1 MYKKLSYIF
10 SKRDKYKIALLLCIM
25 VAGSFLEL
33 LGVAVFQPF
42 VNIIMMPD
50 SIQEN
55 PYLARIYQMFG
66 CSTTESFLTVVALGI
81 IVIYVVKNVYL
92 WVEQDLILK
101 FTYGV
106 QQKLSTRLLTTYLA
120 EPYTFHLNKNIAELQ
135 RSMQEDTT
143 MFTQV
148 LMHTLQLIAE
158 VVVCVVLGVYLFS
171 VSNSITVVIV
181 GLLILCVILFT
192 KLTKRFTE
200 ELGKQGQI
208 YKGKLYQ
215 WVNQSLGGVKEVKVL
230 NREEFFTSSYKKYYR
245 LYIKGVRINRLLSI
259 TPKYMVE
266 AVCMTGLLI
275 AIIIKLNFGHGELEN
290 FIPQLAT
297 FAVAAFRLLPSVGR
311 INEHVNNILYAVP
324 SVDLIYGDL
333 KGIEDY
339 QEEKG
344 EEEGREWN
352 FERAIGALRGG
363 RDPSAIS
370 AKHVTYAYP
379 NTDTNVLEDAN
390 CVIPKGKTVAFI
402 GSSGAGKTT
411 MADIILGLLA
421 PQRGK
426 ILVDD
431 IDIFKNLTM
440 WHHQIGYIP
449 QVIYLSD
456 DTIRNNIAFGIH
468 EDQINEEAV
477 KTALKKAQLAE
488 FVDTLPD
495 GLDTIVGDRG
505 VRLSGG
511 QRQRIGIARALYHD
525 PEILVLDEAT
535 SALDNETETAV
546 MEAIESLQGSKTMII
561 IAHRLTTI
569 QNADI
574 IYEVGD
580 GKVTKRSKEYV
591 FGDEEAK

>member
-92 WVEQDLILK
+92 WVEQNLIMK
-101 FTYGV
+101 FTYGM
-106 QQKLSTRLLTTYLA
+106 QQKLSTRLLTTYLS

-135 RSMQEDTT
+135 RSMQEDTGL
-143 MFTQV
+143 FTQV

-158 VVVCVVLGVYLFS
+158 VVVCIVLGVYLFT

-181 GLLILCVILFT
+181 GLLILCVVLFT
-192 KLTKRFTE
+192 KITKRFTE
-200 ELGKQGQI
+200 QLGKEAQV

-230 NREEFFTSSYKKYYR
+230 NREEFFVSSYKKYYG

-324 SVDLIYGDL
+324 SVDLIYEDL

-339 QEEKG
+339 QESKG
-344 EEEGREWN
+344 EEEGKEWS
-352 FERAIGALRGG
+352 FEHGIT
-363 RDPSAIS
+363 
-370 AKHVTYAYP
+370 AKHITYAYP

-431 IDIFKNLTM
+431 IDVFKNLTM

-468 EDQINEEAV
+468 EDQIDEEAV
-477 KTALKKAQLAE
+477 RTALKKAQLAE

-580 GKVTKRSKEYV
+580 GKVTERSKEYV

>member
-1 MYKKLSYIF
+1 MGDLMYKKLSYIF

-339 QEEKG
+339 QESKG
-344 EEEGREWN
+344 EEEGKEWN
-352 FERAIGALRGG
+352 FEHGIT
-363 RDPSAIS
+363 
-370 AKHVTYAYP
+370 AKHITYAYP
-379 NTDTNVLEDAN
+379 NTDTNVLEDAS

-411 MADIILGLLA
+411 MADIILGLLV

-431 IDIFKNLTM
+431 IDVFKNLTM

-449 QVIYLSD
+449 QVIYLS
-456 DTIRNNIAFGIH
+456 
-468 EDQINEEAV
+468 E
-477 KTALKKAQLAE
+477 
-488 FVDTLPD
+488 
-495 GLDTIVGDRG
+495 
-505 VRLSGG
+505 
-511 QRQRIGIARALYHD
+511 
-525 PEILVLDEAT
+525 
-535 SALDNETETAV
+535 
-546 MEAIESLQGSKTMII
+546 
-561 IAHRLTTI
+561 
-569 QNADI
+569 
-574 IYEVGD
+574 
-580 GKVTKRSKEYV
+580 
-591 FGDEEAK
+591 

>member
-66 CSTTESFLTVVALGI
+66 CSTTESFLTVVAVGI

-92 WVEQDLILK
+92 WVEQNLIMK
-101 FTYGV
+101 FTYGM
-106 QQKLSTRLLTTYLA
+106 QQKLSTRLLTTYLS

-135 RSMQEDTT
+135 RSMQEDTGL
-143 MFTQV
+143 FTQV
-148 LMHTLQLIAE
+148 LMHTLQLVAE
-158 VVVCVVLGVYLFS
+158 VVVCIVLGVYLFT

-181 GLLILCVILFT
+181 GLLILCVVLFT
-192 KLTKRFTE
+192 KITKRFTE
-200 ELGKQGQI
+200 QLGKEAQV

-230 NREEFFTSSYKKYYR
+230 NREEFFVSSYKKYYG

-339 QEEKG
+339 QESKG
-344 EEEGREWN
+344 EEEGKEWS
-352 FERAIGALRGG
+352 FEHGIT
-363 RDPSAIS
+363 
-370 AKHVTYAYP
+370 AKHITYAYP
-379 NTDTNVLEDAN
+379 NTDTNVLEDAS

-431 IDIFKNLTM
+431 IDVFKNLTM

-468 EDQINEEAV
+468 EDQIDEEAV
-477 KTALKKAQLAE
+477 RTALKKAQLAE

-580 GKVTKRSKEYV
+580 GKVTERSKEYV
-591 FGDEEAK
+591 FGDEESK

>member
-352 FERAIGALRGG
+352 FERAI
-363 RDPSAIS
+363 S

-431 IDIFKNLTM
+431 IDVFKNLTM

>member
-55 PYLARIYQMFG
+55 SYLARIYQMFG

-92 WVEQDLILK
+92 WVEQNLIMK
-101 FTYGV
+101 FTYGM
-106 QQKLSTRLLTTYLA
+106 QQKLSTRLLTTYLS

-135 RSMQEDTT
+135 RSMQEDTGL
-143 MFTQV
+143 FTQV
-148 LMHTLQLIAE
+148 LMHTLQLVAE
-158 VVVCVVLGVYLFS
+158 VVVCIVLGVYLFT

-181 GLLILCVILFT
+181 GLLILCVVLFT
-192 KLTKRFTE
+192 KITKRFTE
-200 ELGKQGQI
+200 QLGKEAQV

-230 NREEFFTSSYKKYYR
+230 NREEFFVSSYKKYYG

-339 QEEKG
+339 QESKG
-344 EEEGREWN
+344 EEEGKEWS
-352 FERAIGALRGG
+352 FEHGIT
-363 RDPSAIS
+363 
-370 AKHVTYAYP
+370 AKHITYAYP
-379 NTDTNVLEDAN
+379 NTDTNVLEDAS

-431 IDIFKNLTM
+431 IDVFKNLTM

-468 EDQINEEAV
+468 EDQIDEEAV
-477 KTALKKAQLAE
+477 RTALKKAQLAE

-580 GKVTKRSKEYV
+580 GKVTERSKEYV
-591 FGDEEAK
+591 FGDEESK

>member
-55 PYLARIYQMFG
+55 PYLARIYQMCG

-92 WVEQDLILK
+92 WVEQNLIMK
-101 FTYGV
+101 FTYGM
-106 QQKLSTRLLTTYLA
+106 QQKLSTRLLTTYLS

-135 RSMQEDTT
+135 RSMQEDTGL
-143 MFTQV
+143 FTQV
-148 LMHTLQLIAE
+148 LMHTLQLVAE
-158 VVVCVVLGVYLFS
+158 VVVCIVLGVYLFT

-181 GLLILCVILFT
+181 GLLILCVVLFT
-192 KLTKRFTE
+192 KITKRFTE
-200 ELGKQGQI
+200 QLGKEAQV

-230 NREEFFTSSYKKYYR
+230 NREEFFVSSYKKYYG

-339 QEEKG
+339 QESKG
-344 EEEGREWN
+344 EEEGKEWS
-352 FERAIGALRGG
+352 FEHGIT
-363 RDPSAIS
+363 
-370 AKHVTYAYP
+370 AKHITYAYP
-379 NTDTNVLEDAN
+379 NTDTNVLEDAS

-431 IDIFKNLTM
+431 IDVFKNLTM

-468 EDQINEEAV
+468 EDQIDEEAV
-477 KTALKKAQLAE
+477 RTALKKAQLAE

-580 GKVTKRSKEYV
+580 GKVTERSKEYV
-591 FGDEEAK
+591 FGDEESK

>member
-92 WVEQDLILK
+92 WVEQNLIMK
-101 FTYGV
+101 FTYGM
-106 QQKLSTRLLTTYLA
+106 QQKLSTRLLTTYLS

-135 RSMQEDTT
+135 RSMQEDTGL
-143 MFTQV
+143 FTQV
-148 LMHTLQLIAE
+148 LMHTLQLVAE
-158 VVVCVVLGVYLFS
+158 VVVCIVLGVYLFT

-181 GLLILCVILFT
+181 GLLILCVVLFT
-192 KLTKRFTE
+192 KITKRFTE
-200 ELGKQGQI
+200 QLGKEAQV

-215 WVNQSLGGVKEVKVL
+215 WVNQLLGGVKEVKVL
-230 NREEFFTSSYKKYYR
+230 NREEFFVSSYKKYYG

-339 QEEKG
+339 QESKG
-344 EEEGREWN
+344 EEEGKEWS
-352 FERAIGALRGG
+352 FEHGIT
-363 RDPSAIS
+363 
-370 AKHVTYAYP
+370 AKHITYAYP
-379 NTDTNVLEDAN
+379 NTDTNVLEDAS

-431 IDIFKNLTM
+431 IDVFKNLTM

-468 EDQINEEAV
+468 EDQIDEEAV
-477 KTALKKAQLAE
+477 RTALKKAQLAE

-580 GKVTKRSKEYV
+580 GKVTERSKEYV
-591 FGDEEAK
+591 FGDEESK

>member
-42 VNIIMMPD
+42 VNIIMTPD

-92 WVEQDLILK
+92 WVEQNLIMK
-101 FTYGV
+101 FTYGM
-106 QQKLSTRLLTTYLA
+106 QQKLSTRLLTTYLS

-135 RSMQEDTT
+135 RSMQEDTGL
-143 MFTQV
+143 FTQV
-148 LMHTLQLIAE
+148 LMHTLQLVAE
-158 VVVCVVLGVYLFS
+158 VVVCIVLGVYLFT

-181 GLLILCVILFT
+181 GLLILCVVLFT
-192 KLTKRFTE
+192 KITKRFTE
-200 ELGKQGQI
+200 QLGKEAQV

-230 NREEFFTSSYKKYYR
+230 NREEFFVSSYKKYYG

-339 QEEKG
+339 QESKG
-344 EEEGREWN
+344 EEEGKEWN
-352 FERAIGALRGG
+352 FEHGIT
-363 RDPSAIS
+363 
-370 AKHVTYAYP
+370 AKHITYAYP
-379 NTDTNVLEDAN
+379 NTDTNVLEDAS

-431 IDIFKNLTM
+431 IDVFKNLTM

-468 EDQINEEAV
+468 EDQIDEEAV

-580 GKVTKRSKEYV
+580 GKVTERSKEYV
-591 FGDEEAK
+591 FGDEESK

>member
-92 WVEQDLILK
+92 WVEQNLIMK
-101 FTYGV
+101 FTYGM
-106 QQKLSTRLLTTYLA
+106 QQKLSTRLLTTYLS

-135 RSMQEDTT
+135 RSMQEDTGL
-143 MFTQV
+143 FTQV
-148 LMHTLQLIAE
+148 LMHTLQLVAE
-158 VVVCVVLGVYLFS
+158 VVVCIVLGVYLFT

-181 GLLILCVILFT
+181 GLLILCVVLFT
-192 KLTKRFTE
+192 KITKRFTE
-200 ELGKQGQI
+200 QLGKEAQV

-230 NREEFFTSSYKKYYR
+230 NREEFFVSSYKKYYG

-339 QEEKG
+339 QESKG
-344 EEEGREWN
+344 EEEGKEWS
-352 FERAIGALRGG
+352 FEHGIT
-363 RDPSAIS
+363 
-370 AKHVTYAYP
+370 AKHITYAYP

-390 CVIPKGKTVAFI
+390 CIIPKGKTVAFI

-431 IDIFKNLTM
+431 IDVFKNLTM

-468 EDQINEEAV
+468 EDQIDEEAV
-477 KTALKKAQLAE
+477 RTALKKAQLAE

-580 GKVTKRSKEYV
+580 GKVTERSKEYV
-591 FGDEEAK
+591 FGDEESK

>member
-92 WVEQDLILK
+92 WVEQNLIMK
-101 FTYGV
+101 FTYGM
-106 QQKLSTRLLTTYLA
+106 QQKLSTRLLTTYLS

-135 RSMQEDTT
+135 RSMQEDTGL
-143 MFTQV
+143 FTQV
-148 LMHTLQLIAE
+148 LMHTLQLVAE
-158 VVVCVVLGVYLFS
+158 VVVCIVLGVYLFT

-181 GLLILCVILFT
+181 GLLILCVVLFT
-192 KLTKRFTE
+192 KITKRFTE
-200 ELGKQGQI
+200 QLGKEAQV

-230 NREEFFTSSYKKYYR
+230 NREEFFVSSYKKYYG

-339 QEEKG
+339 QESKG
-344 EEEGREWN
+344 EEEGKEWS
-352 FERAIGALRGG
+352 FEHGIT
-363 RDPSAIS
+363 
-370 AKHVTYAYP
+370 AKHITYAYP

-390 CVIPKGKTVAFI
+390 CIIPKGKTVAFI

-426 ILVDD
+426 ILVDN
-431 IDIFKNLTM
+431 IDVFKNLTM

-468 EDQINEEAV
+468 EDQIDEEAV

-535 SALDNETETAV
+535 SALDNETATAV
-546 MEAIESLQGSKTMII
+546 MEAIETLQGSKTMFI

-580 GKVTKRSKEYV
+580 GKVTERSKEYV
-591 FGDEEAK
+591 FGDEETK

>member
-92 WVEQDLILK
+92 WVEQNLIMK
-101 FTYGV
+101 FTYGM
-106 QQKLSTRLLTTYLA
+106 QQKLSTRLLTTYLS

-135 RSMQEDTT
+135 RSMQEDTGL
-143 MFTQV
+143 FTQV
-148 LMHTLQLIAE
+148 LMHTLQLVAE
-158 VVVCVVLGVYLFS
+158 VVVCIVLGVYLFT

-181 GLLILCVILFT
+181 GLLILCVVLFT
-192 KLTKRFTE
+192 KITKRFTE
-200 ELGKQGQI
+200 QLGKEAQV

-230 NREEFFTSSYKKYYR
+230 NREEFFVSSYKKYYG

-290 FIPQLAT
+290 FILQLAT

-339 QEEKG
+339 QESKG
-344 EEEGREWN
+344 EEEGKEWS
-352 FERAIGALRGG
+352 FEHGIT
-363 RDPSAIS
+363 
-370 AKHVTYAYP
+370 AKHITYAYP

-431 IDIFKNLTM
+431 IDVFKNLTM

-468 EDQINEEAV
+468 EDQIDEEAV
-477 KTALKKAQLAE
+477 RTALKKAQLAE

-580 GKVTKRSKEYV
+580 GKVTERSKEYV

>member
-92 WVEQDLILK
+92 WVEQNLIMK
-101 FTYGV
+101 FTYGM
-106 QQKLSTRLLTTYLA
+106 QQKLSTRLLTTYLS

-135 RSMQEDTT
+135 RSMQEDTGL
-143 MFTQV
+143 FTQV
-148 LMHTLQLIAE
+148 LMHTLQLVAE
-158 VVVCVVLGVYLFS
+158 VVVCIVLGVYLFT

-181 GLLILCVILFT
+181 GLLILCVVLFT
-192 KLTKRFTE
+192 KITKRFTE
-200 ELGKQGQI
+200 QLGKEAQV

-230 NREEFFTSSYKKYYR
+230 NREEFFVSSYKKYYG

-339 QEEKG
+339 QESKG
-344 EEEGREWN
+344 EEEGKEWS
-352 FERAIGALRGG
+352 FEHGIT
-363 RDPSAIS
+363 
-370 AKHVTYAYP
+370 AKHITYAYP
-379 NTDTNVLEDAN
+379 NTDTNVLEDAS

-431 IDIFKNLTM
+431 IDVFKNLTM

-456 DTIRNNIAFGIH
+456 DTIQNNIAFGIH
-468 EDQINEEAV
+468 EDQIDEEAV
-477 KTALKKAQLAE
+477 RTALKKAQLAE

-580 GKVTKRSKEYV
+580 GKVTERSKEYV
-591 FGDEEAK
+591 FGDEESK

>member
-55 PYLARIYQMFG
+55 SYLARIYQMFG

-92 WVEQDLILK
+92 WVEQNLIMK
-101 FTYGV
+101 FTYGM
-106 QQKLSTRLLTTYLA
+106 QQKLSTRLLTTYLS

-135 RSMQEDTT
+135 RSMQEDTGL
-143 MFTQV
+143 FTQV
-148 LMHTLQLIAE
+148 LMHTLQLVAE
-158 VVVCVVLGVYLFS
+158 VVVCIVLGVYLFT

-181 GLLILCVILFT
+181 GLLILCVVLFT
-192 KLTKRFTE
+192 KITKRFTE
-200 ELGKQGQI
+200 QLGKEAQV

-230 NREEFFTSSYKKYYR
+230 NREEFFVSSYKKYYG

-339 QEEKG
+339 QESKG
-344 EEEGREWN
+344 EEEGKEWS
-352 FERAIGALRGG
+352 FEHGIT
-363 RDPSAIS
+363 
-370 AKHVTYAYP
+370 AKHITYAYP

-390 CVIPKGKTVAFI
+390 CIIPKGKTVAFI

-426 ILVDD
+426 ILVDN
-431 IDIFKNLTM
+431 IDVFKNLTM

-468 EDQINEEAV
+468 EDQIDEEAV

-488 FVDTLPD
+488 FVDTLPG

-580 GKVTKRSKEYV
+580 GKVTERSKEYV
-591 FGDEEAK
+591 FGDEETK

>member
-92 WVEQDLILK
+92 WVEQNLIMK
-101 FTYGV
+101 FTYGM
-106 QQKLSTRLLTTYLA
+106 QQKLSTRLLTTYLS

-135 RSMQEDTT
+135 RSMQEDTGL
-143 MFTQV
+143 FTQV
-148 LMHTLQLIAE
+148 LMHTLQLVAE
-158 VVVCVVLGVYLFS
+158 VVVCIVLGVYLFT

-181 GLLILCVILFT
+181 GLLILCVVLFT
-192 KLTKRFTE
+192 KITKHFTE
-200 ELGKQGQI
+200 QLGKEAQV

-230 NREEFFTSSYKKYYR
+230 NREEFFVSSYKKYYG

-339 QEEKG
+339 QESKG
-344 EEEGREWN
+344 EEEGKEWS
-352 FERAIGALRGG
+352 FEHGIT
-363 RDPSAIS
+363 
-370 AKHVTYAYP
+370 AKHITYAYP

-431 IDIFKNLTM
+431 IDVFKNLTM

-468 EDQINEEAV
+468 EDQIDEEAV
-477 KTALKKAQLAE
+477 RTALKKAQLAE

-580 GKVTKRSKEYV
+580 GKVTERSKEYV

>member
-55 PYLARIYQMFG
+55 SYLARIYQMFG

-92 WVEQDLILK
+92 WVEQNLIMK
-101 FTYGV
+101 FTYGM
-106 QQKLSTRLLTTYLA
+106 QQKLSTRLLTTYLS

-135 RSMQEDTT
+135 RSMQEDTGL
-143 MFTQV
+143 FTQV
-148 LMHTLQLIAE
+148 LMHTLQLVAE
-158 VVVCVVLGVYLFS
+158 VVVCIVLGVYLFT

-181 GLLILCVILFT
+181 GLLILCVVLFT
-192 KLTKRFTE
+192 KITKRFTE
-200 ELGKQGQI
+200 QLGKEAQV

-230 NREEFFTSSYKKYYR
+230 NREEFFVSSYKKYYG

-339 QEEKG
+339 QESKG
-344 EEEGREWN
+344 EEEGKEWS
-352 FERAIGALRGG
+352 FEHGIT
-363 RDPSAIS
+363 
-370 AKHVTYAYP
+370 AKHITYAYP

-390 CVIPKGKTVAFI
+390 CIIPKGKTVAFI

-426 ILVDD
+426 ILVDN
-431 IDIFKNLTM
+431 IDVFKNLTM

-580 GKVTKRSKEYV
+580 GKVTERSKEYV
-591 FGDEEAK
+591 FGDEETK

>member
-50 SIQEN
+50 SIQKN

-66 CSTTESFLTVVALGI
+66 CSTTESFLTVVAVGI

-92 WVEQDLILK
+92 WIEQNLILK

-135 RSMQEDTT
+135 RSMQEDTGL
-143 MFTQV
+143 FTQV

-181 GLLILCVILFT
+181 GLLILCVVLFT

-200 ELGKQGQI
+200 ELGKESQL

-230 NREEFFTSSYKKYYR
+230 NREDFFISSYRDYYT

-259 TPKYMVE
+259 SPKYMVE

-275 AIIIKLNFGHGELEN
+275 AIILKLNFGHGELDT

-339 QEEKG
+339 QESKG
-344 EEEGREWN
+344 EEEGKEWS
-352 FERAIGALRGG
+352 FEHEIT
-363 RDPSAIS
+363 
-370 AKHVTYAYP
+370 AKHITYAYP

-431 IDIFKNLTM
+431 IDVFKNLTM

-468 EDQINEEAV
+468 EDQIDEEAV

-580 GKVTKRSKEYV
+580 GKVTERSKEYV
-591 FGDEEAK
+591 FGDEESK

>member
-42 VNIIMMPD
+42 VNIIMTPD

-92 WVEQDLILK
+92 WVEQNLIMK
-101 FTYGV
+101 FTYGM
-106 QQKLSTRLLTTYLA
+106 QQKLSTRLLTTYLS

-135 RSMQEDTT
+135 RSMQEDTGL
-143 MFTQV
+143 FTQV
-148 LMHTLQLIAE
+148 LMHTLQLVAE
-158 VVVCVVLGVYLFS
+158 VVVCIVLGVYLFT

-181 GLLILCVILFT
+181 GLLILCVVLFT
-192 KLTKRFTE
+192 KITKRFTE
-200 ELGKQGQI
+200 QLGKEAQV

-230 NREEFFTSSYKKYYR
+230 NREEFFVSSYKKYYG

-339 QEEKG
+339 QESKG
-344 EEEGREWN
+344 EEEGKEWS
-352 FERAIGALRGG
+352 FEHEIT
-363 RDPSAIS
+363 
-370 AKHVTYAYP
+370 AKHITYAYP

-431 IDIFKNLTM
+431 IDVFKNLTM

-468 EDQINEEAV
+468 EDQIDEEAV

-580 GKVTKRSKEYV
+580 GKVTERSKEYV
-591 FGDEEAK
+591 FGDEESK

>member
-92 WVEQDLILK
+92 WVEQNLIMK
-101 FTYGV
+101 FTYGM
-106 QQKLSTRLLTTYLA
+106 QQKLSTRLLTTYLS

-135 RSMQEDTT
+135 RSMQEDTGL
-143 MFTQV
+143 FTQV
-148 LMHTLQLIAE
+148 LMHTLQLVAE
-158 VVVCVVLGVYLFS
+158 VVVCIVLGVYLFT

-181 GLLILCVILFT
+181 GLLVLCVVLFT
-192 KLTKRFTE
+192 KITKRFTE
-200 ELGKQGQI
+200 QLGKEAQV

-230 NREEFFTSSYKKYYR
+230 NREEFFVSSYKKYYG

-339 QEEKG
+339 QESKG
-344 EEEGREWN
+344 EEEGKEWS
-352 FERAIGALRGG
+352 FEHGIT
-363 RDPSAIS
+363 
-370 AKHVTYAYP
+370 AKHITYAYP

-431 IDIFKNLTM
+431 IDVFKNLTM

-468 EDQINEEAV
+468 EDQIDEEAV
-477 KTALKKAQLAE
+477 RTALKKAQLAE

-525 PEILVLDEAT
+525 PEILVLDGAT

-580 GKVTKRSKEYV
+580 GKVTERSKEYV
-591 FGDEEAK
+591 FGDEESK

>member
-92 WVEQDLILK
+92 WVEQNLIMK
-101 FTYGV
+101 FTYGM
-106 QQKLSTRLLTTYLA
+106 QQKLSTRLLTTYLS

-135 RSMQEDTT
+135 RSMQEDTGL
-143 MFTQV
+143 FTQV
-148 LMHTLQLIAE
+148 LMHTLQLVAE
-158 VVVCVVLGVYLFS
+158 VVVCIVLGVYLFT

-181 GLLILCVILFT
+181 GLLILCVVLFT
-192 KLTKRFTE
+192 KITKRFTE
-200 ELGKQGQI
+200 QLGKEAQV

-230 NREEFFTSSYKKYYR
+230 NREEFFVSSYKKYYG

-339 QEEKG
+339 QESKG
-344 EEEGREWN
+344 EEEGKEWS
-352 FERAIGALRGG
+352 FEHGIT
-363 RDPSAIS
+363 
-370 AKHVTYAYP
+370 AKHITYAYP

-431 IDIFKNLTM
+431 IDVFKNLTM

-468 EDQINEEAV
+468 EDQIDEEAV
-477 KTALKKAQLAE
+477 RTALKKAQLAE
-488 FVDTLPD
+488 FADTLPD

-580 GKVTKRSKEYV
+580 GKVTERSKEYV

>member
-92 WVEQDLILK
+92 WVEQNLIMK
-101 FTYGV
+101 FTYGM
-106 QQKLSTRLLTTYLA
+106 QQKLSTRLLTTYLS

-135 RSMQEDTT
+135 RSMQEDTGL
-143 MFTQV
+143 FTQV
-148 LMHTLQLIAE
+148 LMHTLQLVAE
-158 VVVCVVLGVYLFS
+158 VVVCIVLGVYLFT

-181 GLLILCVILFT
+181 GLLILCVVLFT
-192 KLTKRFTE
+192 KITKRFTE
-200 ELGKQGQI
+200 QLGKEAQV

-230 NREEFFTSSYKKYYR
+230 NREEFFVSSYKKYYG

-339 QEEKG
+339 QESKG
-344 EEEGREWN
+344 EEEGKEWS
-352 FERAIGALRGG
+352 FEHGIT
-363 RDPSAIS
+363 
-370 AKHVTYAYP
+370 AKHITYAYP
-379 NTDTNVLEDAN
+379 NTDTNVLEDAS

-431 IDIFKNLTM
+431 IDVFKNLTM

-468 EDQINEEAV
+468 EDQIDEEAV

-580 GKVTKRSKEYV
+580 GKVTERSKEYV
-591 FGDEEAK
+591 FGDEETK

>member
-42 VNIIMMPD
+42 VNIIMMPG

-92 WVEQDLILK
+92 WVEQNLILK

-135 RSMQEDTT
+135 RSMQEDTGL
-143 MFTQV
+143 FTQV

-158 VVVCVVLGVYLFS
+158 VVVCVVLGIYLFS

-181 GLLILCVILFT
+181 GLLILCVVLFT

-200 ELGKQGQI
+200 ELGKESQL

-230 NREEFFTSSYKKYYR
+230 NREDFFISSYRDYYT

-259 TPKYMVE
+259 SPKYMVE

-275 AIIIKLNFGHGELEN
+275 AIILKLNFGHGELDT

-339 QEEKG
+339 QESKG
-344 EEEGREWN
+344 EEEGKEWS
-352 FERAIGALRGG
+352 FEHGIT
-363 RDPSAIS
+363 
-370 AKHVTYAYP
+370 AKHITYAYP
-379 NTDTNVLEDAN
+379 NTDTNVLEDAS

-431 IDIFKNLTM
+431 IDVFKNLTM

-468 EDQINEEAV
+468 EDQIDEEAV
-477 KTALKKAQLAE
+477 RTALKKAQLAE

-580 GKVTKRSKEYV
+580 GKVTERSKEYV

>member
-55 PYLARIYQMFG
+55 SYLARIYQMFG

-92 WVEQDLILK
+92 WVEQNLIMK
-101 FTYGV
+101 FTYGM
-106 QQKLSTRLLTTYLA
+106 QQKLSTRLLTTYLS

-135 RSMQEDTT
+135 RSMQEDTGL
-143 MFTQV
+143 FTQV
-148 LMHTLQLIAE
+148 LMHTLQLVAE
-158 VVVCVVLGVYLFS
+158 VVVCIVLGVYLFT

-181 GLLILCVILFT
+181 GLLILCVVLFT
-192 KLTKRFTE
+192 KITKRFTE
-200 ELGKQGQI
+200 QLGKEAQV

-230 NREEFFTSSYKKYYR
+230 NREEFFVSSYKKYYG

-339 QEEKG
+339 QESKG
-344 EEEGREWN
+344 EEEGKEWS
-352 FERAIGALRGG
+352 FEHGIT
-363 RDPSAIS
+363 
-370 AKHVTYAYP
+370 AKHITYAYP

-390 CVIPKGKTVAFI
+390 CIIPKGKTVAFI

-426 ILVDD
+426 ILVDN
-431 IDIFKNLTM
+431 IDVFKNLTM

-468 EDQINEEAV
+468 EDQIDEEAV
-477 KTALKKAQLAE
+477 RTALKKAQLAE

-580 GKVTKRSKEYV
+580 GKVTERSKEYV
-591 FGDEEAK
+591 FGDEETK

>member
-92 WVEQDLILK
+92 WVEQNLIMK
-101 FTYGV
+101 FTYGM
-106 QQKLSTRLLTTYLA
+106 QQKLSTRLLTTYLS

-135 RSMQEDTT
+135 RSMQEDTGL
-143 MFTQV
+143 FTQV

-158 VVVCVVLGVYLFS
+158 VVVCIVLGVYLFT

-181 GLLILCVILFT
+181 GLLILCVVLFT
-192 KLTKRFTE
+192 KITKRFTE
-200 ELGKQGQI
+200 QLGKEAQV

-230 NREEFFTSSYKKYYR
+230 NREEFFVSSYKKYYG

-339 QEEKG
+339 QESKG
-344 EEEGREWN
+344 EEEGKEWS
-352 FERAIGALRGG
+352 FEHGIT
-363 RDPSAIS
+363 
-370 AKHVTYAYP
+370 AKHITYAYP

-390 CVIPKGKTVAFI
+390 CIIPKGKTVAFI

-431 IDIFKNLTM
+431 IDVFKNLTM

-468 EDQINEEAV
+468 EDQIDEEAV
-477 KTALKKAQLAE
+477 RTALKKAQLAE

-580 GKVTKRSKEYV
+580 GKVTERSKEYV

>member
-352 FERAIGALRGG
+352 FERAI
-363 RDPSAIS
+363 S

-495 GLDTIVGDRG
+495 GLDTIDGDRG

>member
-92 WVEQDLILK
+92 WVEQNLIMK
-101 FTYGV
+101 FTYGM
-106 QQKLSTRLLTTYLA
+106 QQKLSTRLLTTYLS

-135 RSMQEDTT
+135 RSMQEDTGL
-143 MFTQV
+143 FTQV
-148 LMHTLQLIAE
+148 LMHTLQLVAE
-158 VVVCVVLGVYLFS
+158 VVVCIVLGVYLFT

-181 GLLILCVILFT
+181 GLLILCVVLFT
-192 KLTKRFTE
+192 KITKRFTE
-200 ELGKQGQI
+200 QLGKEAQV

-230 NREEFFTSSYKKYYR
+230 NREEFFVSSYKKYYG

-290 FIPQLAT
+290 FIPRLAT

-339 QEEKG
+339 QESKG
-344 EEEGREWN
+344 EEEGKEWS
-352 FERAIGALRGG
+352 FEHGIT
-363 RDPSAIS
+363 
-370 AKHVTYAYP
+370 AKHITYAYP

-431 IDIFKNLTM
+431 IDVFKNLTM

-468 EDQINEEAV
+468 EDQIDEEAV
-477 KTALKKAQLAE
+477 RTALKKAQLAE

-580 GKVTKRSKEYV
+580 GKVTERSKEYV

>member
-92 WVEQDLILK
+92 WVEQNLILK

-135 RSMQEDTT
+135 RSMQEDTGL
-143 MFTQV
+143 FTQV

-181 GLLILCVILFT
+181 GLLILCVVLFT

-200 ELGKQGQI
+200 ELGKESQL

-230 NREEFFTSSYKKYYR
+230 NREDFFISSYRDYYT

-259 TPKYMVE
+259 SPKYMVE

-275 AIIIKLNFGHGELEN
+275 AIILKLNFGHGELDT

-339 QEEKG
+339 QESKG
-344 EEEGREWN
+344 EEEGKEWS
-352 FERAIGALRGG
+352 FEHEIT
-363 RDPSAIS
+363 
-370 AKHVTYAYP
+370 AKHITYAYP

-431 IDIFKNLTM
+431 IDVFKNLTM

-468 EDQINEEAV
+468 EDQIDEEAV
-477 KTALKKAQLAE
+477 RTALKKAQLAE

-580 GKVTKRSKEYV
+580 GKVTERSKEYV
-591 FGDEEAK
+591 FGDEESK

>member
-50 SIQEN
+50 SIQAY
-55 PYLARIYQMFG
+55 PYVARIYQMFG

-92 WVEQDLILK
+92 WVEQNLIMK
-101 FTYGV
+101 FTYGM
-106 QQKLSTRLLTTYLA
+106 QQKLSTRLLTTYLS

-135 RSMQEDTT
+135 RSMQEDTGL
-143 MFTQV
+143 FTQV
-148 LMHTLQLIAE
+148 LMHTLQLVAE
-158 VVVCVVLGVYLFS
+158 VVVCIVLGVYLFT

-181 GLLILCVILFT
+181 GLLILCVVLFT
-192 KLTKRFTE
+192 KITKRFTE
-200 ELGKQGQI
+200 QLGKEAQV

-230 NREEFFTSSYKKYYR
+230 NREEFFVSSYKKYYG

-339 QEEKG
+339 QESKG
-344 EEEGREWN
+344 EEEGKEWS
-352 FERAIGALRGG
+352 FEHGIT
-363 RDPSAIS
+363 
-370 AKHVTYAYP
+370 AKHITYAYP
-379 NTDTNVLEDAN
+379 NTDTNVLEDAS

-431 IDIFKNLTM
+431 IDVFKNLTM

-468 EDQINEEAV
+468 EDQIDEEAV
-477 KTALKKAQLAE
+477 RTALKKAQLAE

-580 GKVTKRSKEYV
+580 GKVTERSKEYV
-591 FGDEEAK
+591 FGDEESK

>member
-92 WVEQDLILK
+92 WVEQNLIMK
-101 FTYGV
+101 FTYGM
-106 QQKLSTRLLTTYLA
+106 QQKLSTRLLTTYLS

-135 RSMQEDTT
+135 RSMQEDTGL
-143 MFTQV
+143 FTQV
-148 LMHTLQLIAE
+148 LMHTLQLVAE
-158 VVVCVVLGVYLFS
+158 VVVCIVLGVYLFT

-181 GLLILCVILFT
+181 GLLILCVVLFT
-192 KLTKRFTE
+192 KITKRFTE
-200 ELGKQGQI
+200 QLGKEAQV

-230 NREEFFTSSYKKYYR
+230 NREEFFVSSYKKYYG

-339 QEEKG
+339 QESKG
-344 EEEGREWN
+344 EEEGKEWS
-352 FERAIGALRGG
+352 FEHGIT
-363 RDPSAIS
+363 
-370 AKHVTYAYP
+370 AKHITYAYP

-431 IDIFKNLTM
+431 IDVFKNLTM

-468 EDQINEEAV
+468 EDQIDEEAV
-477 KTALKKAQLAE
+477 RTALKKAQLAE

-525 PEILVLDEAT
+525 PGILVLDEAT

-580 GKVTKRSKEYV
+580 GKVTERSKEYV

>member
-339 QEEKG
+339 QESKG
-344 EEEGREWN
+344 EEEGKEWN
-352 FERAIGALRGG
+352 FEHGIT
-363 RDPSAIS
+363 
-370 AKHVTYAYP
+370 AKHITYAYP

-390 CVIPKGKTVAFI
+390 CIIPKGKTVAFI

-426 ILVDD
+426 ILVDN
-431 IDIFKNLTM
+431 IDVFKNLTM

-468 EDQINEEAV
+468 EDQIDEEAV

-580 GKVTKRSKEYV
+580 GKVTERSKEYV
-591 FGDEEAK
+591 FGDEETK

>member
-92 WVEQDLILK
+92 WVEQNLIMK
-101 FTYGV
+101 FTYGM
-106 QQKLSTRLLTTYLA
+106 QQKLSTRLLTTYLS

-135 RSMQEDTT
+135 RSMQEDTGL
-143 MFTQV
+143 FTQV
-148 LMHTLQLIAE
+148 LMHTLQLVAE
-158 VVVCVVLGVYLFS
+158 VVVCIVLGVYLFT

-181 GLLILCVILFT
+181 GLLVLCVVLFT
-192 KLTKRFTE
+192 KITKRFTE
-200 ELGKQGQI
+200 QLGKEAQV

-230 NREEFFTSSYKKYYR
+230 NREEFFVSSYKKYYG

-339 QEEKG
+339 QESKG
-344 EEEGREWN
+344 EEEGKEWS
-352 FERAIGALRGG
+352 FEHGIT
-363 RDPSAIS
+363 
-370 AKHVTYAYP
+370 AKHITYAYP

-431 IDIFKNLTM
+431 IDVFKNLTM

-468 EDQINEEAV
+468 EDQIDEEAV
-477 KTALKKAQLAE
+477 RAALKKAQLAE

-580 GKVTKRSKEYV
+580 GKVTERSKEYV
-591 FGDEEAK
+591 FGDEESK

>member
-92 WVEQDLILK
+92 WVEQNLIMK
-101 FTYGV
+101 FTYGM
-106 QQKLSTRLLTTYLA
+106 QQKLSTRLLTTYLS

-135 RSMQEDTT
+135 RSMQEDTGL
-143 MFTQV
+143 FTQV

-158 VVVCVVLGVYLFS
+158 VVVCIVLGVYLFT

-181 GLLILCVILFT
+181 GLLILCVVLFT
-192 KLTKRFTE
+192 KITKRFTE
-200 ELGKQGQI
+200 QLGKEAQV

-230 NREEFFTSSYKKYYR
+230 NREEFFVSSYKKYYG

-339 QEEKG
+339 QESKG
-344 EEEGREWN
+344 EEEGKEWS
-352 FERAIGALRGG
+352 FEHGIT
-363 RDPSAIS
+363 
-370 AKHVTYAYP
+370 AKHITYAYP
-379 NTDTNVLEDAN
+379 NTDTNVLEDAS

-431 IDIFKNLTM
+431 IDVFKNLTM

-468 EDQINEEAV
+468 EDQIDEEAV
-477 KTALKKAQLAE
+477 RTALKKAQLAE

-580 GKVTKRSKEYV
+580 GKVTERSKEYV
-591 FGDEEAK
+591 FGDEESK

>member
-120 EPYTFHLNKNIAELQ
+120 EPYMFHLNKNIAELQ

-352 FERAIGALRGG
+352 FERAI
-363 RDPSAIS
+363 S

-379 NTDTNVLEDAN
+379 NMDTNVLEDAN

-411 MADIILGLLA
+411 MADIILGLLV

-431 IDIFKNLTM
+431 IDVFKNLTM